1 MFHKIDNQDEIARF
15 LRTRNVDC
23 ADPSGV
29 DRIYASVYHGKP
41 RISIHMKSG
50 VVFVSGWGGT
60 TIMLDEKTHYKIVEV
75 NSLNIDEIKI

>member
-1 MFHKIDNQDEIARF
+1 MFFKIDEPDKIARF

-23 ADPSGV
+23 SDFSGV
-29 DRIYASVYHGKP
+29 DRIYSSIYHGRP
-41 RISIHMKSG
+41 RISIHLKSG

-60 TIMLDEKTHYKIVEV
+60 TILLDEKTHYRVVEV